1 MDIPIFIHRRKKM
14 KRLIMFLLVFVFL
27 LSTAPLSAFAI
38 KSNDAEFDQFL
49 TEIKWEKQD
58 YLSYLKN
65 KGWSLNEFYTVDELG
80 TPLTQEGVEALLT
93 KLDMTRTELNSLMI
107 EYGDLESGED
117 VLDGVYLIFMED
129 LEDAVEFYLDGST
142 STPID
147 ATNLQEL
154 MERFGFAS
162 EKELEAFLQ
171 EQSDSLTNYDFIEDL
186 ESSLLFYTEL
196 DGLDMDLSGL
206 FTELGL
212 TDEEVEKLVA
222 HMDTLDFE
230 DPAFEQKLTQLSD
243 RMIAIGEFETADELT
258 AEQIAELMDIYSD
271 MTDLLEIRTTYFFV
285 KDGQKTPVSLATLM
299 TLESTNGADLLI
311 EIYNLKDVF
320 LADVLLTAE
329 MFGSELIVDTG
340 KDLGTVETII
350 TTPPAVQKP
359 VTATPP
365 ATNQT
370 QKGGKLPATAS
381 DFATNTLVGLAILF
395 IGMALF
401 RRARATVDE

>member
-1 MDIPIFIHRRKKM
+1 M
-14 KRLIMFLLVFVFL
+14 KRLVMFLLVFVFL
-27 LSTAPLSAFAI
+27 LSTSPLSAFAI

-49 TEIKWEKQD
+49 AEIKWEKQD

-65 KGWSLNEFYTVDELG
+65 KGWSLDEFYTVDELG
-80 TPLTQEGVEALLT
+80 TPLTEEGVKTLL
-93 KLDMTRTELNSLMI
+93 KELDMTRTELNSLMV

-117 VLDGVYLIFMED
+117 VLDGMYLIFMED
-129 LEDAVEFYLDGST
+129 VEDAVEFYLDGST
-142 STPID
+142 STPIN

-299 TLESTNGADLLI
+299 TLESTDGADLLI

-320 LADVLLTAE
+320 LADILLTAE

-359 VTATPP
+359 VTSTPP
-365 ATNQT
+365 TTNQT

-401 RRARATVDE
+401 RRARATVNE

>member
-1 MDIPIFIHRRKKM
+1 M

-38 KSNDAEFDQFL
+38 KSNDAKFDQFL

-93 KLDMTRTELNSLMI
+93 KLDMTRAELNSLMI

-129 LEDAVEFYLDGST
+129 VEDAVEFYLDGST

-320 LADVLLTAE
+320 LADILLTAE

-365 ATNQT
+365 TTNQT